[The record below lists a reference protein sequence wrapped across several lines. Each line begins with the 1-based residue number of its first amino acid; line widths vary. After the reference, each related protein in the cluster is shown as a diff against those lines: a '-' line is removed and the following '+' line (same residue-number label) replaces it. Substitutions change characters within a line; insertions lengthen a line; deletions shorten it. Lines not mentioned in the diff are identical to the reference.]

1 MPVIWFTG
9 FSGAGDRRDDYSF
22 TFSNANSAKYV
33 TLPLGNYINRMFGR
47 MTDDPNEN
55 PHAPHIRALGGK
67 WSAGTFVGQTHAW
80 IEQARWDPSL
90 SWALTLGMT
99 KLNSGSSDFAM
110 GVCLQT
116 PPLSAGKNWR
126 VGFRLYLTRPSY
138 ITGQYP
144 LYFSNIS
151 GSPFNFFT
159 LGRGANTLE
168 TPFYFE
174 IEWDVA
180 SRVVT
185 VYQDGVQVDQK
196 VLSTADSLNG
206 GFAIHT
212 EMYYNGTGTQTRA
225 PWFQVSDMYW
235 QTIESEADTA
245 LGPGTVVRMAWPA
258 SDDVVSFTRPEFY
271 PSNANVVQVST
282 SSNTD
287 GTITQ
292 SNTSRF
298 LSGSGAGSQDLYNL
312 DTSRITNTM
321 SRIEAVTVR
330 SVSGNPGTIPMSYDA
345 IAKRGSTQVGTDKG
359 LTVLPSAPFAAKNL
373 VMVADP
379 SDGSRWD
386 ATKLA
391 SLKIGTKIIS

>member
-9 FSGAGDRRDDYSF
+9 FSGAGDRRADSNFQFDNSSSGKYS
-22 TFSNANSAKYV
+22 T
-33 TLPLGNYINRMFGR
+33 PGIGNYINRMFGR
-47 MTDDPNEN
+47 MTNDPNEN
-55 PHAPHIRALGGK
+55 PHAPYIRAFGGR
-67 WSAGTFVGQTHAW
+67 WGSGTYVGYVHAW
-80 IEQARWDPSL
+80 LEQARWEPSL

-99 KLNSGSSDFAM
+99 KPASGNCDFAM

-116 PPLSAGKNWR
+116 PPLSAGKDWR
-126 VGFRLYLTRPSY
+126 VGFRLYQTDPSY
-138 ITGQYP
+138 LSARYP
-144 LYFSNIS
+144 LYFSNIA
-151 GSPFNFFT
+151 GTPLNFFT
-159 LGRGANTLE
+159 VPNVRN

-174 IEWDVA
+174 IEWEVA
-180 SRVVT
+180 SRTVT
-185 VYQDGVQVDQK
+185 VFQDGVQVDQK
-196 VLSTADSLNG
+196 VLSTSDSING

-225 PWFQVSDMYW
+225 PWFQISDMYW

-282 SSNTD
+282 SSATD

-292 SNTSRF
+292 SNSARF

-312 DTSRITNTM
+312 DISRITDTM
-321 SRIEAVTVR
+321 SRVEAVSVR

-379 SDGSRWD
+379 SDGTRWD
-386 ATKLA
+386 TTKLA
-391 SLKIGTKIIS
+391 SLKIGTKIVS